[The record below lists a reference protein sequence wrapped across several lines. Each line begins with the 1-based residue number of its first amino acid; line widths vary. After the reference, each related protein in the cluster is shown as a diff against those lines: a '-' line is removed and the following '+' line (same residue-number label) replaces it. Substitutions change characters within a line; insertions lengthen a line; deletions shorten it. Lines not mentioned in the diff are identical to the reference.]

1 MADMDLGLDMEGL
14 GFSAEEMEQ
23 LGVTEE
29 TTELAENLEGFAAG
43 FSADWDLKP
52 PKKK

>member
-23 LGVTEE
+23 LVAVEPE
-29 TTELAENLEGFAAG
+29 VELAENLEGFAAG
-43 FSADWDLKP
+43 FSADWDLEP
-52 PKKK
+52 PTSK

>member
-14 GFSAEEMEQ
+14 GFSAEELEQ
-23 LGVTEE
+23 LAGGDDKV
-29 TTELAENLEGFAAG
+29 ELAENLEGFAAG

-52 PKKK
+52 PKK